1 MSPKKPAEQQTTMV
15 GDGSASQVPTMPP
28 DDDDEDGAVPPGYT
42 FVKVLG
48 AGGMGEVVLAR
59 DTSIGREV
67 ALKRMRAVAAAR
79 PDAET
84 RFIRE
89 AKIQARL
96 EHPAIVPVHTFGRD
110 DDGKPYFTMKRLAG
124 VTLDRK
130 LDALPLQ
137 QLLAAFVDVCLAI
150 ELAHGHGVIHRDIK
164 PANIMLGDFGEVYV
178 LDWGVA
184 RVTDEAE
191 PQSIDIVSAQGE
203 TLVGKVMGTPGY
215 MAPEQALGFGMSP
228 AIDVYALGCVLF
240 EILAHEPLATR
251 NPVSPSTRRPELAIP
266 PELDEACMSALAEDP
281 DKRPTARALG
291 ERVQRYLD
299 GDRDVE
305 RRRRLAVEALA
316 EARTSTS
323 RADAIRAAGR
333 ALALDPESA
342 EAGQLASSLI
352 LSPPD
357 AVPGELQDSLDHADR
372 AASRVRSKTSM
383 IGFAAVLPFAAI
395 VPFVEV
401 KSWPLFIGFFA
412 AVAGMVLISWL
423 SYRRGGQIVW
433 VSLVSTLLTTILL
446 SRIASPFVL
455 TPVVV
460 CAIAVALTASPWL
473 LERSWV
479 VVGWVLAAVL
489 LPFVLEE
496 LGVFERTWSFDG
508 DHLKIGSSVIHG
520 INRTAEAF
528 VLVAA
533 NVVFIAAAGL
543 FARATNRDHR
553 RAARRLHVQAWHL
566 RQLLP

>member
-15 GDGSASQVPTMPP
+15 GDGSASEVPTMPP
-28 DDDDEDGAVPPGYT
+28 DEDDEVSVPPGYA

-59 DTSIGREV
+59 DTAIGREV
-67 ALKRMRAVAAAR
+67 ALKRMRPQAAAR

-96 EHPAIVPVHTFGRD
+96 QHPAIVPVHAFGRD
-110 DDGKPYFTMKRLAG
+110 DDGQPYFTMKRLTG

-130 LDALPLQ
+130 LDSLPLQ

-164 PANIMLGDFGEVYV
+164 PANIMLGELGEVYV
-178 LDWGVA
+178 LDWGVS

-191 PQSIDIVSAQGE
+191 PESIDIVSAEGE

-240 EILAHEPLATR
+240 EILTHEPLATR
-251 NPVSPSTRRPELAIP
+251 KPVPPSMRRPDLAIP
-266 PELDEACMSALAEDP
+266 PELDEACMAALAEDP
-281 DKRPTARALG
+281 DQRPSARVLG
-291 ERVQRYLD
+291 ERVQHYLD

-305 RRRRLAVEALA
+305 RRRRLAAEALVEARA
-316 EARTSTS
+316 ATT

-333 ALALDPESA
+333 ALVLDPESA

-352 LSPPD
+352 LSPPEQLPD
-357 AVPGELQDSLDHADR
+357 ELVASLAAADR
-372 AASRVRSKTSM
+372 AASRVRAKTSM

-395 VPFVEV
+395 VPLVEV
-401 KSWPLFIGFFA
+401 KSWPLFVGFFA

-433 VSLVSTLLTTILL
+433 VSLASTLLTTILL
-446 SRIASPFVL
+446 SRIATPFVL
-455 TPVVV
+455 TPVVI
-460 CAIAVALTASPWL
+460 CAITVALTATPWL

-479 VVGWVLAAVL
+479 VVAWVLAAVS

-496 LGVFERTWSFDG
+496 VGVFERNWSFDG
-508 DHLKIGSSVIHG
+508 DHLMIGSSVVHG
-520 INRTAEAF
+520 INRTAEAV

-533 NVVFIAAAGL
+533 NVVFIASAAL

-553 RAARRLHVQAWHL
+553 KAARGLHVQAWHL